1 MFGYVKP
8 YPPELKVKE
17 YDFYRSVYCGLCR
30 ALGRRVALCA
40 EFTLSYDI
48 VFLALLSMSLKG
60 DKIEIKSRRCGAHP
74 FKKRPMLE
82 INPSL
87 ISAAEIGALLSYYK
101 IIDDLRDSRGLRRLP
116 PLLLLP
122 VAKYIKRKIKPPEK
136 FDSEIKSNLDYL
148 NILETEKTAS
158 VDAPA
163 DAFGN
168 IMAAVFAQACGDGNN
183 RRIGEVIGKYTGRWI
198 YLIDALDDL
207 ENDKKRGL
215 YNPFIYNSGFSVK
228 NIESALVGELI
239 NVEKAVNLIDFNDSG
254 IENIIKNIIYLGM
267 PKRAIEIINKKDNVN
282 KI

>member
-48 VFLALLSMSLKG
+48 VFLALISMSLKD
-60 DKIEIKSRRCGAHP
+60 DKIEIISRRCGAHP

-101 IIDDLRDSRGLRRLP
+101 IIDDLRDNRGLRKLP
-116 PLLLLP
+116 PLFILP
-122 VAKYIKRKIKPPEK
+122 AAKFIKRKIKLPDE
-136 FDSEIKSNLDYL
+136 FDAGIKSSLDYL
-148 NILETEKTAS
+148 NKLETAKATS

-168 IMAAVFAQACGDGNN
+168 IMAAVFVQACGDGNN
-183 RRIGEVIGKYTGRWI
+183 RRIGEVIGKHTGRWI

-207 ENDKKRGL
+207 EKDKKRGS
-215 YNPFIYNSGFSVK
+215 YNPFIYNSDFSAK

-267 PKRAIEIINKKDNVN
+267 PKRAIEIINKKDNV
-282 KI
+282 KEI